1 LLLRELT
8 KRKGKRRRD
17 KVLAKTEFLKA
28 RLQEI
33 DAQMTLKEIVRR
45 RRDMLTDGVM
55 VRKDDTMAA
64 SKTSPK
70 GNSGEE
76 APSLVIEEKESDED
90 DFTST
95 RDDELPSTTIQINFA
110 AVDLRIDTEPRSWH
124 RAFARAVPNHLPLVR
139 TLPELRAHATLD
151 VDLEV
156 VPKQRVRLYLHSF
169 EVAQRGPLSENGF
182 AETAMFRFGGTPC
195 VVANL
200 SRSLGENGKR
210 NGASSDIRL
219 GWEGHVST
227 APLKVF
233 CYKPSVDRLRELIVL
248 PKEEIKPPKL
258 KRDRVRA
265 FEKAVLGVPL
275 SLRVQLAS
283 TAVEQLRPYSRGKF
297 LCERFLA
304 PRMELYILK
313 DGREALEITEGAE
326 RHGNV
331 ERYTSELP
339 CTNSSTNLDA
349 GFEPLAHAETAPSPE
364 RGMCGP
370 NLKWCS
376 ATVRETCSV
385 PDGATAPIVPT
396 SPGGE
401 ETTAIVPASKDIFFE
416 HDEVINPIPFEA
428 HVNGNG
434 YEKFDDL
441 SSSREVVQTPRKNA
455 AAKDESSTGASS
467 SPTGLPSG
475 VPWNVSMSFW
485 TPEDMVARMPLMVNT
500 SFFERENSV

>member
-1 LLLRELT
+1 LFTVDAYKRCRRKYLQEIFASALPLERFSDLRRRTAPFSYVLWPVKIVGSSIDRGDDKQISVRVSPVLLQATQVQLRLVQRLASYSREWQRQEELARWRPLRRPLCSREAIQAWWHYAARGALLTISPESTLFGWIGFWRKSGNRAEYELLLRELT
-8 KRKGKRRRD
+8 KRKGKWRRD

-210 NGASSDIRL
+210 NGASS
-219 GWEGHVST
+219 H
-227 APLKVF
+227 
-233 CYKPSVDRLRELIVL
+233 
-248 PKEEIKPPKL
+248 
-258 KRDRVRA
+258 
-265 FEKAVLGVPL
+265 
-275 SLRVQLAS
+275 
-283 TAVEQLRPYSRGKF
+283 
-297 LCERFLA
+297 
-304 PRMELYILK
+304 
-313 DGREALEITEGAE
+313 
-326 RHGNV
+326 
-331 ERYTSELP
+331 
-339 CTNSSTNLDA
+339 
-349 GFEPLAHAETAPSPE
+349 
-364 RGMCGP
+364 
-370 NLKWCS
+370 
-376 ATVRETCSV
+376 
-385 PDGATAPIVPT
+385 
-396 SPGGE
+396 
-401 ETTAIVPASKDIFFE
+401 
-416 HDEVINPIPFEA
+416 
-428 HVNGNG
+428 
-434 YEKFDDL
+434 
-441 SSSREVVQTPRKNA
+441 TP
-455 AAKDESSTGASS
+455 
-467 SPTGLPSG
+467 
-475 VPWNVSMSFW
+475 
-485 TPEDMVARMPLMVNT
+485 
-500 SFFERENSV
+500 